1 MSSDT
6 LLAIFAIALSVVVF
20 GLLITGAV
28 LVVRDTIRQR
38 GRWGLNLK
46 APNCRHCQAP
56 MPPVRIPANARQ
68 AMWGGWTCKQ
78 CGLEVDKWGEPIP
91 DQTRQAKFSTPL
103 VDPRTQA
110 LPERRPDERTSK
122 RRDDVQHGGREDA

>member
-6 LLAIFAIALSVVVF
+6 LLAIFAIAVSVVVF

-28 LVVRDTIRQR
+28 LVIRDTIRQR

-56 MPPVRIPANARQ
+56 MPPIRVPANARR
-68 AMWGGWTCKQ
+68 AMGGGGTGKE
-78 CGLEVDKWGEPIP
+78 CGREGEKGGEPIP
-91 DQTRQAKFSTPL
+91 DQKQQGKFST
-103 VDPRTQA
+103 
-110 LPERRPDERTSK
+110 
-122 RRDDVQHGGREDA
+122 